1 MFPAECPESV
11 FAEEHSRIVAE
22 VLLARRRLIDRLA
35 GGYDGA
41 EHDSCVEVPQV
52 CSNGVCLGTIR
63 SCILGPVHRGSL
75 VGAVISRSILV
86 AGSFR
91 WSSSVPQV

>member
-41 EHDSCVEVPQV
+41 EQHSCVEVPQV

-63 SCILGPVHRGSL
+63 SCMLGQVPRGSPA
-75 VGAVISRSILV
+75 GAAISRNILV
-86 AGSFR
+86 ADSFR
-91 WSSSVPQV
+91 WSSSVPQA